1 MDSSSPEVHRD
12 KGCLNL
18 PLVSSN
24 FDRSRSKS
32 PANVP
37 SQHPPLVK
45 PSYSSGAMA
54 FGQRSSGF
62 SSAQSLIGDP
72 NQAIPGLIQPLP
84 SVVTSVAQVPG
95 YASAVSFAAKVA
107 DKVQP
112 KSLKKPDVAAY
123 GFRGLP
129 IQREGEVVTLSVP
142 KSEYQTKLEEFQF
155 ALIGRLIQRKGD
167 KPRTFADLSHELRT
181 IWQCADCQLVP
192 MAKGFFVVKFLT
204 MEAKKKAKGS
214 SFLQLSIGHVRF
226 REWTRYFDP
235 YKEVSS
241 LAQVW
246 VRIYYLPVEL
256 WTPVIIA
263 GIGRVLGNPL
273 RIDNASATGH
283 VGHFARVLVEL
294 DMALPILNSMYID
307 DGDRSFYIEFSFESM
322 PLFCSRC
329 KLTGHSTDKCRRA
342 DRATSKQKITE
353 PPAVVVKNLD
363 KGEGPT
369 PAWQPKVDILKPLL
383 GSDLLD
389 AATVPGSEGIL
400 N

>member
-12 KGCLNL
+12 KGGLNL

-45 PSYSSGAMA
+45 PGYSSGAVDV
-54 FGQRSSGF
+54 GQRSSGF
-62 SSAQSLIGDP
+62 SPAQSLIGDP
-72 NQAIPGLIQPLP
+72 NQDIPGLIQPLP
-84 SVVTSVAQVPG
+84 YVVTSVAQVSGSAP
-95 YASAVSFAAKVA
+95 AVSFAAKVA
-107 DKVQP
+107 DSQT

-123 GFRGLP
+123 GIRGLP

-204 MEAKKKAKGS
+204 MEAKKKSKGS

-241 LAQVW
+241 LAQVIQ
-246 VRIYYLPVEL
+246 RINAGERIGPRASKRSLSLLL
-256 WTPVIIA
+256 W
-263 GIGRVLGNPL
+263 L
-273 RIDNASATGH
+273 
-283 VGHFARVLVEL
+283 
-294 DMALPILNSMYID
+294 
-307 DGDRSFYIEFSFESM
+307 
-322 PLFCSRC
+322 
-329 KLTGHSTDKCRRA
+329 
-342 DRATSKQKITE
+342 
-353 PPAVVVKNLD
+353 
-363 KGEGPT
+363 
-369 PAWQPKVDILKPLL
+369 
-383 GSDLLD
+383 
-389 AATVPGSEGIL
+389 
-400 N
+400 